1 MRNGNI
7 LKSRVSEICV
17 EIIHVYQGVGVYSQ
31 LIQLILSRFWVQ
43 LYCESLSRLQ
53 ARSYVSRHQIS
64 DPIRS
69 RKLLSHQKTSTRKA
83 WDLFFGTVDKR
94 YLQYSNQIERNKKK
108 IM

>member
-1 MRNGNI
+1 MWMKVKGYVRRQLQSSDSYI
-7 LKSRVSEICV
+7 
-17 EIIHVYQGVGVYSQ
+17 YSQ

-69 RKLLSHQKTSTRKA
+69 RKLLFHQKTGTRKP
-83 WDLFFGTVDKR
+83 WDFFFGTVTKDI
-94 YLQYSNQIERNKKK
+94 QTI
-108 IM
+108 